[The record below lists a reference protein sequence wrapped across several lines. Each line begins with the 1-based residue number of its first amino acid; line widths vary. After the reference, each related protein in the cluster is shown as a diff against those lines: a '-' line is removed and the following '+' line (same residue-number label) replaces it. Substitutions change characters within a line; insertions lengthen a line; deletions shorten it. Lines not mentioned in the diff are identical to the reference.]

1 MQGQGTMQAQDQMM
15 SAQECMRMMQEGGMM
30 GGAMTDGAGMMNCPG
45 CMGMMGPMGP
55 WMMIGG
61 GILWLLLVI
70 LAVLG
75 IAALA
80 KVVFQRSKGSAG

>member
-1 MQGQGTMQAQDQMM
+1 
-15 SAQECMRMMQEGGMM
+15 MRMMQEGGMTGSGM
-30 GGAMTDGAGMMNCPG
+30 MEGGMMNCPG

-55 WMMIGG
+55 WMMVGG
-61 GILWLLLVI
+61 GILWLLLVV

-80 KVVFQRSKGSAG
+80 KIVFRRSKAGTA